1 MGNGLDVQK
10 IISNIIELSENND
23 LNIKF
28 LLNQFNNL
36 IELCGGLNI
45 NYNDIYIV
53 FKELICKENIE
64 NFNDNNL
71 EFFVQNLLEYFEM
84 EKEKNYNLI
93 KPILTILCVIMDN
106 IYEKFNGNLNKFLA
120 NNLKKI
126 NNTTYQE
133 LKKFFPFNILIFCI
147 NNIINLETINKK
159 IHQDLKFLTL
169 LYNFIIFHRI
179 LLDRNANQEN
189 KYKIECLDVYKFLL
203 CQENFISKENLN
215 KFINNILLIFFGNFS
230 SLMDNKSNILIN
242 SYQKFTNIVL
252 SIILYFLEDTN
263 KYFIQNIK
271 LNEENKNKFIL
282 FSNED
287 NNNLF
292 EFLKKIDE
300 NINNSSIIII
310 DYIKNYSIYYNEI
323 FINIFNENGRI
334 LNEFFVKFFSNLDYL
349 TYEFKSKIFYFILK
363 IFDIFPN
370 ILEISYINDF
380 IETILINL
388 INNKIRFSFS
398 VLILINKFLT
408 NKMFLKIFSEQQ
420 YNNNELLNHIENFFD
435 IIVNFISDIK
445 NDYSEDKNLKYSF
458 SLIILYNLSF
468 YIKKL
473 NKIDSFE
480 KLSNEIF
487 LFLSIDSSILNF
499 QSKFVIFKLFLDII
513 NNLLKNMDEFSSLLL
528 ILIKNYEI
536 LNLNYK
542 NIYNYFNSGDNINI
556 LNEKIFNE
564 FKESMNNINEILE
577 KIINKLNEEGMNWK
591 FSTEKEIIKII
602 NKVLFIPKDNDKK
615 FKDITISNTNVEINL
630 LFDNIVN
637 NIYDINNMKLLKN
650 Y

>member
-84 EKEKNYNLI
+84 EKEKNYGLI

-133 LKKFFPFNILIFCI
+133 LKKLFPFNILIFCI
-147 NNIINLETINKK
+147 NNIINLETINKN
-159 IHQDLKFLTL
+159 IPQNLKFLTL

-230 SLMDNKSNILIN
+230 SLMDNKSIN
-242 SYQKFTNIVL
+242 NYQKFTNIVL

-334 LNEFFVKFFSNLDYL
+334 LNEFFVKVFSNLEDL

-388 INNKIRFSFS
+388 VNNKIRFSFS

-513 NNLLKNMDEFSSLLL
+513 NNLLKTMDEFSSLLL

-542 NIYNYFNSGDNINI
+542 NIYNYFNSGNNINI

-637 NIYDINNMKLLKN
+637 NIYDINNMKILKN